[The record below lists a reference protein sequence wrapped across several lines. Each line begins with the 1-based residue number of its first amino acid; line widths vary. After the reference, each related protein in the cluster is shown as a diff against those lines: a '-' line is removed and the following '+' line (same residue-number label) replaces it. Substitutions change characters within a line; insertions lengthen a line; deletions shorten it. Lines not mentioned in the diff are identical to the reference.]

1 MDIMQFVVSG
11 DKLKGLTPNE
21 YHEKLKLEEL
31 NSSSLYSFSDEERN
45 RLKELSKKF
54 LNNKKSTK

>member
-11 DKLKGLTPNE
+11 DKLNGLTPNE